1 MADNPMLWTNNSGV
15 LTNNNLNKWFQE
27 QAQPI
32 MRFRQFVEREKGFG
46 AEQGQTVNWLRVDDV
61 SNFGGKLSE
70 TSNMPETNQAMDWG
84 SITVDEYGN
93 SIPFTFKVEKLS
105 EFKIQNIIK
114 KGLLNDAT
122 KCMDGEVERQF
133 NACMYRYVGTS
144 TTANTITATGTTSAV
159 NNSIL
164 NSFHLRKMRLELE
177 KLNVP
182 TWDGDYAMIC
192 SLEAMENLEEALEP
206 VNQYT
211 QEGYKKILAGEVGR
225 MHGIRFIKDSF
236 ATRFVYDSTAKTA
249 TAKSWSNA
257 QSLDAYM
264 FGRDTVREAIVVP
277 EEIRLKVTTDFGRS
291 KGLAWYFLG
300 GWKIDR
306 EKAADS
312 RIIKWDSAS

>member
-1 MADNPMLWTNNSGV
+1 MADNPMLWANNSGV
-15 LTNNNLNKWFQE
+15 LTNNRLNKWFQE

-32 MRFRQFVEREKGFG
+32 MRFRQFVEIESGFG
-46 AEQGQTVNWLRVDDV
+46 KSQGQTVNWLRVDDV
-61 SNFGGKLSE
+61 AQFGGKLTE
-70 TSNMPETNQAMDWG
+70 TKSFHETNQAMDWG
-84 SITVDEYGN
+84 SLTVDEYGN
-93 SIPFTFKVEKLS
+93 SIPFTFKVETLS
-105 EFKIQNIIK
+105 EFQIQKIIK

-122 KCMDGEVERQF
+122 KCIDGEIERQF

-144 TTANTITATGTTSAV
+144 ATANTITTNGTTAAV

-164 NSFHLRKMRLELE
+164 NSFHIRKMRLELE

-182 TWDGDYAMIC
+182 TWDGDYAMII
-192 SLEAMENLEEALEP
+192 SLEAAENLEESLES

-211 QEGYKKILAGEVGR
+211 QEGYKKILAGEIGR
-225 MHGIRFIKDSF
+225 MHNVRFIKDSF
-236 ATRFVYDSTAKTA
+236 ATRFLYDSTARTA
-249 TAKSWSNA
+249 TAKSWSNG
-257 QSLDAYM
+257 QSLDGYM
-264 FGRDTVREAIVVP
+264 FGRDTVREGLVVP

-306 EKAADS
+306 EKAADT